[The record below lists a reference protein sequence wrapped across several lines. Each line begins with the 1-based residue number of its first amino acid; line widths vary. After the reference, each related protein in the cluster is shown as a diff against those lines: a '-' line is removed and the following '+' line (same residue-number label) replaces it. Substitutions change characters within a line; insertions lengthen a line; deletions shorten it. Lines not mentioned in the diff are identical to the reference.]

1 MNSEL
6 IPTEIAVVFLI
17 ELLFG
22 LAYNGV
28 VAYWAEHR
36 LMHVSWS
43 VVIGVCG
50 TLLIPALF
58 WFDLSMPF
66 YQSGLLLVACFTA
79 SGAPMIVG
87 SMRRTVARKDDKK
100 RRPLGNAAMRIRDDV
115 VMELAAMAHEIAE
128 RSKSDSIRV
137 QDLPDYVHRLHG
149 LIGSLKS
156 L

>member
-1 MNSEL
+1 MKPD
-6 IPTEIAVVFLI
+6 IFPIEITVVVLV

-22 LAYNGV
+22 LAYNGI

-43 VVIGVCG
+43 VVIGVSG

-66 YQSGLLLVACFTA
+66 YQSGLILLGCFTA
-79 SGAPMIVG
+79 SGIPMIVG

-100 RRPLGNAAMRIRDDV
+100 RRHLGNAAMHIRDDV
-115 VMELAAMAHEIAE
+115 VMSLAKMAHEIAE
-128 RSKSDSIRV
+128 RSKEDSIRV
-137 QDLPDYVHRLHG
+137 QDLPDIVNRLHG
-149 LIGSLKS
+149 AIGSLKT

>member
-1 MNSEL
+1 MKADMM
-6 IPTEIAVVFLI
+6 PTEVVLVLLI

-22 LAYNGV
+22 IAYNAL
-28 VAYWAEHR
+28 VAYWSRHR

-43 VVIGVCG
+43 VVIGVSG

-58 WFDLSMPF
+58 WFDHSMLF
-66 YQSGLLLVACFTA
+66 YQSGLLLLLCFAA
-79 SGAPMIVG
+79 SGTPMIVG

-100 RRPLGNAAMRIRDDV
+100 RRPLGNAAMRVRDDV

-128 RSKSDSIRV
+128 RSKADSIRL

-149 LIGSLKS
+149 AIGSLKT

>member
-1 MNSEL
+1 MKADL
-6 IPTEIAVVFLI
+6 IPTDILAAILI

-43 VVIGVCG
+43 VVIGVSG
-50 TLLIPALF
+50 TLLIPAVF
-58 WFDLSMPF
+58 WFDRSMPF
-66 YQSGLLLVACFTA
+66 YQSGLILLGCFAA
-79 SGAPMIVG
+79 SGTPMIVG

-100 RRPLGNAAMRIRDDV
+100 RRPLGNTAMRIRDDV
-115 VMELAAMAHEIAE
+115 VMELAALAHEIAE
-128 RSKSDSIRV
+128 KSKADSIRLH
-137 QDLPDYVHRLHG
+137 DLPDYVNRLHG
-149 LIGSLKS
+149 LIGSLKT